1 MVDPDEAELIER
13 ASRGDH
19 GAFGALVDAHGRVV
33 YNVALR
39 MVRNAE
45 DARDISQ
52 IVFVKAYEKLGTF
65 DRRSRFFSWIYRIAI
80 NEALNLLRSR
90 KRHDPLDESILST
103 DRTPDRRAEASEEE
117 SMVQNAMADLSIE
130 HREVIVLR
138 HFLGLSHREMG
149 ELLHLPE
156 KTVKS
161 RLFSARGRLGQIL
174 QKRGY
179 RP

>member
-1 MVDPDEAELIER
+1 MVDPDEADLIER
-13 ASRGDH
+13 ASQGSH
-19 GAFGALVDAHGRVV
+19 EAFGTLIDSHGRAI

-45 DARDISQ
+45 DARDIAQ

-90 KRHDPLDESILST
+90 KRHDPLDEGLLSSE
-103 DRTPDRRAEASEEE
+103 RSPDLRAVASEEE
-117 SMVQNAMADLSIE
+117 TMVQRAMADLTPE
-130 HREVIVLR
+130 HREVIILR

-149 ELLHLPE
+149 ALLHLPE

-174 QKRGY
+174 TKRGY